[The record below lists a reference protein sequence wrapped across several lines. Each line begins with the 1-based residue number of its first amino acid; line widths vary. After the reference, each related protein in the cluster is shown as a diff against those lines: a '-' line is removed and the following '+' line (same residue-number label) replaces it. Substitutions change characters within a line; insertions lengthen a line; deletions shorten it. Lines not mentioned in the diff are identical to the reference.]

1 MRRFFAA
8 RALAIAGMLVAAPAL
23 PEDVVDRTSRPVRLL
38 RSWDETVKA
47 PNGREYVRHVE
58 LLFDYGKGIA
68 RELYSYGDDRLMYG
82 TRDIKQSQPGPSP
95 EEIAEAKELVLQDE
109 ELSRI
114 VARRSAELEGGFI
127 LEEARGP
134 CGPRTRC
141 LQIQIL
147 TPDRLG
153 LLRWTVVDLVTRK
166 VVYPVYVPRGVR
178 R

>member
-1 MRRFFAA
+1 MRRDFAA
-8 RALAIAGMLVAAPAL
+8 RALALAGLLAAATAFA
-23 PEDVVDRTSRPVRLL
+23 DSAVTRTSRPVRLL
-38 RSWDETVKA
+38 RSWDEPIKA

-58 LLFDYGKGIA
+58 LVFDYGKGIA
-68 RELYSYGDDRLMYG
+68 RERYSYGDDRLMYG

-95 EEIAEAKELVLQDE
+95 EEIAEAKELVLQDA

-147 TPDRLG
+147 TTDRLG

-166 VVYPVYVPRGVR
+166 VAYPVYVPKGVR